1 MASNFHYKSNLRDT
15 FFNLFEVLDI
25 GRNVLGQGPFAH
37 LDEETVRDS
46 IVQLEKLASNE
57 LAASFVEGDRVPL
70 KFDEKTGKVTLPE
83 GVKKSLKAWFDGGW
97 HMLECPEH
105 LGGVGAPPTVCW
117 AINEMTSGANP
128 SVAFYGFGT
137 FIARVINA
145 IATPEQKKR
154 FAQNTLDKQ
163 WGGTMQLSEP
173 QAGSDV
179 GEARCKAKHV
189 KDDIWELTGTKCW
202 ITNGDFDSAA
212 NIIHLVLAR
221 PEGVDGA
228 PARPGT
234 KGLSL
239 FIVPKFWVNEDGS
252 LGERNGVY
260 TTSIEHK
267 MGIKASATCVMDF
280 GGETPARGFLVGNVH
295 DGIAQM
301 FRVIEQARMFIGV
314 KSMATVSTAYLNA
327 LAYAK
332 DRVQGGDMLR
342 IMDKTSPRVRIIQ
355 HPDVRRMLMLQKALA
370 EGMRALVLYGAS
382 IQDSVELKG
391 GHGHGNDD
399 DVKKALERRNDFLL
413 PLIKGYNS
421 EKGYQ
426 LLNSALQVF
435 GGAGYTQDFPIEQ
448 YIRDQKIDT
457 LYEGTTHIQALDL
470 IFRKIARD
478 NGETMMSLFGEV
490 QQLADGNEGG
500 DALKAEREALGKA
513 AAQVQGIFGV
523 MMPRM
528 TESLYHV
535 GLHANR
541 VLFSLAEVVIG
552 WLLVRQAT
560 VALKKLPEATGA
572 DRDFYEGKIAAV
584 RFYCKE
590 VLPEIALHKK
600 IIEGGDLSLM
610 HVSEA
615 AF

>member
-1 MASNFHYKSNLRDT
+1 MAFHYKSNLRDA

-25 GRNVLGQGPFAH
+25 GRTVLGQGPFAH
-37 LDEETVRDS
+37 LDEATIRDS
-46 IVQLEKLASNE
+46 IIQLEKLATHE

-70 KFDEKTGKVTLPE
+70 KFDDKTGSVTLPP
-83 GVKKSLKAWFDGGW
+83 GVVKSLKAWFDGGW

-105 LGGVGAPPTVCW
+105 LGGVGAPPSVCW
-117 AINEMTSGANP
+117 AVAEMTSGSNP

-137 FIARVINA
+137 FIARVIDA
-145 IATPEQKKR
+145 LGTPSQRAR
-154 FAQNTLDKQ
+154 FAQHTLDNH

-179 GEARCKAKHV
+179 GEARCKAVHV
-189 KDDIWELTGTKCW
+189 KDDLWELTGTKCW
-202 ITNGDFDSAA
+202 ITNGDFDSTD

-221 PEGVDGA
+221 PEGKDGA

-239 FIVPKFWVNEDGS
+239 FIVPKVWVNEDGS
-252 LGERNGVY
+252 LGERNGVT

-267 MGIKASATCVMDF
+267 MGIKSSATCVMDF
-280 GGETPARGFLVGNVH
+280 GGERPAKGFLVGDVH

-314 KSMATVSTAYLNA
+314 KSMSTVSTAYLNA

-355 HPDVRRMLMLQKALA
+355 HPDVRRMLMMQKCLA
-370 EGMRALVLYGAS
+370 EGMRALCLYGAS
-382 IQDSVELKG
+382 VQDQVELRG
-391 GHGHGNDD
+391 GHGAVTSDET
-399 DVKKALERRNDFLL
+399 KKALEKRNDFLL

-421 EKGYQ
+421 DKGYQ

-478 NGETMMSLFGEV
+478 NGETMMSLFAEI
-490 QQLADGNEGG
+490 QQLVDSNDGG
-500 DALKAEREALGKA
+500 DALKFERESLGKA

-528 TESLYHV
+528 AESLYHV

-541 VLFSLAEVVIG
+541 ILFSLAEVVIG
-552 WLLVRQAT
+552 WLLVRQAV
-560 VALKKLPEATGA
+560 VALKKLPEANAA
-572 DRDFYEGKIAAV
+572 DKDFYEGKLAAV
-584 RFYCKE
+584 QFYCKE

-600 IIEGGDLSLM
+600 IIEGGDLALM
-610 HVSEA
+610 QVSEF

>member
-1 MASNFHYKSNLRDT
+1 MASPFHYKSNLRDA

-25 GRNVLGQGPFAH
+25 GRTVLGQGPFAN
-37 LDEETVRDS
+37 LDEATMKDTL
-46 IVQLEKLASNE
+46 VQLEKLATNE
-57 LAASFVEGDRVPL
+57 LAASFVDGDRIAL
-70 KFDEKTGKVTLPE
+70 KFDEKTGSVTLPE
-83 GVKKSLKAWFDGGW
+83 SVKKSLKAWFDGGW
-97 HMLECPEH
+97 HMLECAEH
-105 LGGVGAPPTVCW
+105 LGGVNAPPTVCW
-117 AINEMTSGANP
+117 AVNEMTVGANP
-128 SVAFYGFGT
+128 SVSFYGFGT
-137 FIARVINA
+137 FISRTIDALG
-145 IATPEQKKR
+145 TEKQKKLFSQR
-154 FAQNTLDKQ
+154 ILDSH

-179 GEARCKAKHV
+179 GEGRCKAKHV
-189 KDDIWELTGTKCW
+189 KDDLWELTGTKCW

-212 NIIHLVLAR
+212 NIVHLVLAR
-221 PEGVDGA
+221 PEGGK
-228 PARPGT
+228 PGT

-252 LGERNGVY
+252 LGERNGVV

-267 MGIKASATCVMDF
+267 MGIKGSATCVMEF
-280 GGETPARGFLVGNVH
+280 GGDTPAKGFLVGDTH

-332 DRVQGGDMLR
+332 DRVQGGNMLR
-342 IMDKTSPRVRIIQ
+342 IMDKTSPRVRIIE

-370 EGMRALVLYGAS
+370 EGMRALCFYGAS
-382 IQDSVELKG
+382 LQDSIELKG
-391 GHGHGNDD
+391 GHGHGTDD
-399 DVKKALERRNDFLL
+399 DAKKALERRNDFLL

-478 NGETMMSLFGEV
+478 NGETMMGLFSEI
-490 QQLADGNEGG
+490 QQVVDGDAGG
-500 DALKAEREALGKA
+500 DALKSERESLGKA

-541 VLFSLAEVVIG
+541 ILFSLAEVVIG
-552 WLLVRQAT
+552 WLLVKQAA

-572 DRDFYEGKIAAV
+572 DKDFYEGKLAAV

-600 IIEGGDLSLM
+600 IIEGGDLALM
-610 HVSEA
+610 DVPES